1 MNIEEFEKNKS
12 GSTAQSEDSFAVD
25 ETASI
30 KQKIKERKNKQ
41 KKLKLILSV
50 GILIIL
56 LLGSF
61 AGYSQYKLYM
71 LTQEEKKTETASGS
85 APKTGEE
92 VVKALSRH
100 ILVPS
105 GVPQIAEVQDAAK
118 LRDTQAFFKDV
129 EAGDVVVV
137 YESTIFVYR
146 PSKDIVVASGD
157 ISGTGQLKP

>member
-1 MNIEEFEKNKS
+1 MNIEEFEKNQTNNHVS
-12 GSTAQSEDSFAVD
+12 HEDSFAVD

-30 KQKIKERKNKQ
+30 KQKIKERKSKQ
-41 KKLKLILSV
+41 KKLKLILGA
-50 GILIIL
+50 GIFVIVIL
-56 LLGSF
+56 LSLV
-61 AGYSQYKLYM
+61 AYSQYKLYI
-71 LTQEEKKTETASGS
+71 LTQEEKKVETVSNS
-85 APKTGEE
+85 TPKTGEE

-100 ILVPS
+100 ILVPQ
-105 GVPQIAEVQDAAK
+105 GNPQIAEVQDAAK

-129 EAGDVVVV
+129 ETGDIVVV